1 MGIQKGNFKVERS
14 AHGKHSTAPYAST
27 TNTNARVTYQS
38 QKFSSGICEFKIKAA
53 ASDLVREPSCCV
65 PTWQNTEGQTRQRL
79 HKASFKKDWYCYY
92 RRSLHISILVK
103 VICFVLSYWTLL
115 RFGGEYSNHC
125 NAKLWVEGD
134 HEQLPRGWVLPLALQ
149 LLNHS
154 FFSHFFFVWFCQ
166 DKQVIQYGS
175 LTSDL
180 KLSWLKLLRK
190 EGALLLFQIPKAKQS
205 TVQTAGEFIRF
216 EPGEMPTPHSE
227 SKQRVLWVSLT
238 SETGNTLLL
247 PQWEQKPGMLQVG
260 LCVELRSRSS
270 PTLSWTC
277 TLNLIWKHWW
287 EQCSPSWM
295 ERKGSRGRCVS
306 GSTFLIKATFVPHKD
321 LLEQTNCFCDLR
333 QPRME
338 WMIET
343 RATQGC
349 QHWPWWLPRNLLYF
363 QLCLLLVSW
372 NQKLSEHIFFE
383 MWKTV
388 FVLAYESFVKALFIE
403 IYQIPINPVS
413 SQLWRSLIMIL

>member
-1 MGIQKGNFKVERS
+1 MGR
-14 AHGKHSTAPYAST
+14 
-27 TNTNARVTYQS
+27 
-38 QKFSSGICEFKIKAA
+38 
-53 ASDLVREPSCCV
+53 
-65 PTWQNTEGQTRQRL
+65 
-79 HKASFKKDWYCYY
+79 
-92 RRSLHISILVK
+92 
-103 VICFVLSYWTLL
+103 
-115 RFGGEYSNHC
+115 
-125 NAKLWVEGD
+125 GD

-180 KLSWLKLLRK
+180 KLSCLGRRGHCFYFRFPKPNKAQCKLLENSLDLSQERCQ
-190 EGALLLFQIPKAKQS
+190 L
-205 TVQTAGEFIRF
+205 
-216 EPGEMPTPHSE
+216 PTP

-247 PQWEQKPGMLQVG
+247 PQWKQKPGMLQVE
-260 LCVELRSRSS
+260 LCAELRSRSS

-277 TLNLIWKHWW
+277 TLNLIWKRRW
-287 EQCSPSWM
+287 EQCSPSRM
-295 ERKGSRGRCVS
+295 ERKGSGGRCVS

-333 QPRME
+333 QPGME

-349 QHWPWWLPRNLLYF
+349 QHLPWWLPRNLLYF